1 MGVRGW
7 VSATQVTQYPIQ
19 YSQCFSK
26 FCAWLRWLRS
36 CAGAGRNRPRK
47 NPPCWPPRRRAT
59 SPSPTLAYRDG
70 KLSDSLKAEAQK
82 AAALGRKPFVEFGES
97 WCPPCIAIEQ
107 SLDDPRM
114 AEAFKNTYIIQLDF
128 DEWKPHLAGT
138 DFRVVAM
145 PIYYEIDKNGRSTGR
160 TVSGGSWG
168 ADTPENM
175 APVLKSY
182 FQK

>member
-1 MGVRGW
+1 LGERDA
-7 VSATQVTQYPIQ
+7 SYPIPNTIL
-19 YSQCFSK
+19 SMFLKVLCLATLVAVL
-26 FCAWLRWLRS
+26 CG
-36 CAGAGRNRPRK
+36 CGAQSPTQK
-47 NPPCWPPRRRAT
+47 PTLLATAPPRNFT
-59 SPSPTLAYRDG
+59 ITQLAYRDG
-70 KLSDSLKAEAQK
+70 KLSDLLKAEAQK
-82 AAALGRKPFVEFGES
+82 AAALGRKPFVEFGAS

-138 DFRVVAM
+138 DFRVVAI